1 MNIRE
6 EKGLT
11 YNIYSSLDT
20 FKHDGYFYVGSEA
33 SSENVNQV
41 IEEINKEMNILKTE
55 LVTEQELLMLK
66 NYLMGGFL
74 SMLDGPFNAGE
85 VAKSYLSDG
94 LDFSLFEKLIKRVN
108 QIQAEDLREVANK
121 YLNAKD
127 FDIVIVGDD
136 SEN

>member
-1 MNIRE
+1 
-6 EKGLT
+6 
-11 YNIYSSLDT
+11 
-20 FKHDGYFYVGSEA
+20 
-33 SSENVNQV
+33 
-41 IEEINKEMNILKTE
+41 
-55 LVTEQELLMLK
+55 
-66 NYLMGGFL
+66 
-74 SMLDGPFNAGE
+74 MLDGPFNAGE